1 MVKTT
6 KSMDSSIP
14 ATATRTMITALPRP
28 TVGVEPSKPVKEAYS
43 AISKVLVPR
52 LLGYIVI
59 PHGIKG
65 LPNPPRGMLD
75 LDAERGA
82 DVDSIDLLHET
93 IRCFGPMLQDV
104 EKQALLKRLAEI
116 LDDQH
121 TGYVAKKKAVAAVS
135 VLVVY
140 MSDMLLSAFIS
151 STVDSFQAAQ
161 LTPGKRRLLVSMM
174 GSLARSIPRRL
185 GPFISTLTPY
195 ILQPLSTQ
203 DDSED
208 LDEDTS
214 LDQAVE
220 DVKEAALSTLDDFLA
235 SCANEMRPY
244 TDPVLRSS
252 LRYLAY
258 DPALAPNEEDEDMSG
273 TQSDNGD
280 DSASLDLGDED
291 FEQEGTLSD
300 VDDSS
305 WKIRR
310 CATKVLY
317 TMISTRGAGDL
328 LENGTL
334 YDKVAPVL
342 IKCFQ
347 EREENVRLEIL
358 ETLTALI
365 RKTGESFSVSTTFV
379 GDGGSA
385 TAPHST
391 NSRKRRR
398 GGSDAS
404 MFDNQ
409 VPLPSRDVTSPGQ
422 SPSPTSGPRA
432 DLARLGPSILRGI
445 VKLLKQG
452 SVPTKQAA
460 TTLLRAFVLV
470 RHGGLTDYLP
480 QVTDSMM
487 DAIKTTSA
495 FIGAHSVLSAGGTA
509 SATGNSLR
517 MESLQLL
524 RAVCDTHS
532 SKLITPFMDRII
544 PGLVTAV
551 NDRYLKVSGEAMGV
565 SESVVK
571 VITPPRMS
579 AAGEEIKRCIEDLF
593 DAVIDKVRMNE
604 IDLEVRQ
611 CAIQALGVILAQTSG
626 PRASKLLPATKRSKA
641 LGTLLE
647 RLRNETTRKSSVR
660 AIDNLAISPMDT
672 DDLTAE
678 WVKDIALELAQQLRK
693 ADRALRSSSL
703 TALKHLTG
711 NPAAVSKLD
720 DQIIGTLVILL
731 LPTIDA
737 NALGLLSPAMDVLA
751 DLAKQSP
758 KQVLNDEINRALCEV
773 VVTPMAGHVLVSF
786 LALVDSIG
794 AQGVGQPLMQA
805 LLKDVGVV
813 GDPGIVGSAIGA
825 LLVSGGSSVG
835 VSIQD
840 IVKELRTAQDDQR
853 KCLALSVLGEASLRL
868 GPSSPLR
875 PNDFLEHF
883 SSRSD
888 QVPRAAAVAL
898 GRAGA
903 SNSSLYLPKIL
914 SMIEKP
920 GNTQLLLLH
929 STREVLQYASE
940 NRVDISTYTEAI
952 WKVLFKITES
962 EDNKAVGAECVGRL
976 ISIEPE
982 KYLPLLQVCCPTIP
996 MHLEI
1001 GIIILTSPR
1010 TTSRL
1015 RCRLFVA
1022 WSFKLFA
1029 LLSPMLMTHS
1039 MRCSNQS
1046 WSACCRP
1053 CSTTL
1058 N

>member
-1 MVKTT
+1 
-6 KSMDSSIP
+6 
-14 ATATRTMITALPRP
+14 MITALPRP
-28 TVGVEPSKPVKEAYS
+28 TIGVEPTKPVKEAYS

-65 LPNPPRGMLD
+65 LPNPPRGMLE
-75 LDAERGA
+75 LDSERGV
-82 DVDSIDLLHET
+82 DVDAIDLLHET

-116 LDDQH
+116 LDDPH
-121 TGYVAKKKAVAAVS
+121 TGNVAKKKSVAAVS

-140 MSDMLLSAFIS
+140 MSEVLLGAFIS
-151 STVDSFQAAQ
+151 STVESFQAPQ
-161 LTPGKRRLLVSMM
+161 LTPAKRRLLISMI
-174 GSLARSIPRRL
+174 GSIARSIPRRL
-185 GPFISTLTPY
+185 GPFIGTLAPF
-195 ILQPLSTQ
+195 ILHPVSTQ
-203 DDSED
+203 DSSED
-208 LDEDTS
+208 LDEDAS

-235 SCANEMRPY
+235 SCANEMRPF
-244 TDPVLRSS
+244 TDQVLRSS
-252 LRYLAY
+252 LRYVAY
-258 DPALAPNEEDEDMSG
+258 DPALALNEEDEDMSG
-273 TQSDNGD
+273 TQSDAGD
-280 DSASLDLGDED
+280 DSASIDLDDED
-291 FEQEGTLSD
+291 FEEEGTMSD
-300 VDDSS
+300 GDDSS

-317 TMISTRGAGDL
+317 TMISTRGTGDL
-328 LENGTL
+328 LDNGTL

-365 RKTGESFSVSTTFV
+365 RKTGEVLSLTTFV
-379 GDGGSA
+379 EDTSA
-385 TAPHST
+385 PQLT

-409 VPLPSRDVTSPGQ
+409 VPLSSRGMTSPGQ

-470 RHGGLTDYLP
+470 RHGGLTDYMT
-480 QVTDSMM
+480 QIIGSTM

-495 FIGAHSVLSAGGTA
+495 FIGAHSVLSAGGAA

-517 MESLQLL
+517 MESLHFL

-532 SKLITPFMDRII
+532 SREITPFMDKIV
-544 PGLVTAV
+544 PGLVKAI
-551 NDRYLKVSGEAMGV
+551 NDRYLKVSGEAIGV
-565 SESVVK
+565 AESVVK

-579 AAGEEIKRCIEDLF
+579 GAGEPSKRYIEELF
-593 DAVIDKVRMNE
+593 DAVISKVRVNE

-611 CAIQALGVILAQTSG
+611 SAIQALGVVLARTSG
-626 PRASKLLPATKRSKA
+626 PRASKLLPATKRLKA
-641 LGTLLE
+641 LETLLE

-660 AIDNLAISPMDT
+660 AIDNLAVSPMDT
-672 DDLTAE
+672 DSLPSA
-678 WVKDIALELAQQLRK
+678 WVRDVALELAQQLRK

-703 TALKHLTG
+703 TALKYLTG
-711 NPAAVSKLD
+711 NPAAISRLD
-720 DQIIGTLVILL
+720 DQTIGTLVTLL
-731 LPTIDA
+731 LPIIDA
-737 NALGLLSPAMDVLA
+737 NALGLLSTAMDVIA

-758 KQVLNDEINRALCEV
+758 KQVLSDQLNRVLCEV
-773 VVTPMAGHVLVSF
+773 VVTPLSGHVLASF
-786 LALVDSIG
+786 LALVDAIG

-805 LLKDVGVV
+805 LLKDVGVM

-825 LLVSGGSSVG
+825 LLVSGKSSVG
-835 VSIQD
+835 VGIRD
-840 IVKELRTAQDDQR
+840 ILGELRSAQDDQR
-853 KCLALSVLGEASLRL
+853 KCLALSILGEASLRL
-868 GPSSPLR
+868 GPSSPLQ
-875 PNDFLEHF
+875 PKDFLDHF
-883 SSRSD
+883 NSKSD

-903 SNSSLYLPKIL
+903 SNSSLYLPTIL

-940 NRVDISTYTEAI
+940 NRVNISAYTEPI
-952 WKVLFKITES
+952 WRVLFKITDS

-976 ISIEPE
+976 ISIEPK
-982 KYLPLLQVCCPTIP
+982 KYLPLLQVCYY
-996 MHLEI
+996 
-1001 GIIILTSPR
+1001 
-1010 TTSRL
+1010 
-1015 RCRLFVA
+1015 
-1022 WSFKLFA
+1022 
-1029 LLSPMLMTHS
+1029 HS
-1039 MRCSNQS
+1039 HVVVE
-1046 WSACCRP
+1046 P
-1053 CSTTL
+1053 L
-1058 N
+1058 V